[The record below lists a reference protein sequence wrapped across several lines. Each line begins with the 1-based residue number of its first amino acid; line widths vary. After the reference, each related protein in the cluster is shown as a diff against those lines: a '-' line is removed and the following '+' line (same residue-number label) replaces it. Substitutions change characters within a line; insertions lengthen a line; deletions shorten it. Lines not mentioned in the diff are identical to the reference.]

1 MDFQLASDDP
11 DRNLVIAQLGP
22 SWASMCCAHSST
34 TFLWAHNGKQRNGW
48 VQLLPNG
55 KLSTTWCLGTWSVLA
70 NNVDVVDMRF
80 GSFQHIC
87 HLKHDGSFIV
97 EQKYGLRSG
106 QDCYKVDQK
115 KTVGH
120 ISKNDQ
126 RGCQRVPGQKAPK
139 SISSGKR
146 SKQFDDENSE
156 LSVSTSFSQ
165 KDLQFGAFFA
175 AWSEWRAKKAR
186 CLMEAAVCEGTIVE
200 VSPVSEPYS

>member
-1 MDFQLASDDP
+1 MDLQLASDDP

-22 SWASMCCAHSST
+22 SWASMCRAHSST
-34 TFLWAHNGKQRNGW
+34 TFLWAHNGKRRNGW

-70 NNVDVVDMRF
+70 NNIDVVDMSF
-80 GSFQHIC
+80 GCSQHFC

-106 QDCYKVDQK
+106 QDSYKVDQK
-115 KTVGH
+115 KTVGY
-120 ISKNDQ
+120 ITKNDQ
-126 RGCQRVPGQKAPK
+126 RGCQRVPGQKASK
-139 SISSGKR
+139 SIPFGKR
-146 SKQFDDENSE
+146 PKESDDEDSE
-156 LSVSTSFSQ
+156 LRVSTSFSQ

-186 CLMEAAVCEGTIVE
+186 CLREAAACAGTLPE
-200 VSPVSEPYS
+200 VPQVREL